1 MSKTG
6 TVIAADTRKK
16 APGNEVRVM
25 LVLSVEC
32 QPADE
37 DTKSGISV
45 STKGSPREF
54 PCVRYE

>member
-37 DTKSGISV
+37 DATRGISL
-45 STKGSPREF
+45 TRYLCE
-54 PCVRYE
+54 VRN